1 MGVISSGSNSCIR
14 TDISIIVVLIV
25 VFAPILP
32 LVFASAVA
40 LILIGCLLV
49 LQGVGVG
56 SGVFGFSN
64 VKISSKFG
72 QKALICA
79 LH

>member
-14 TDISIIVVLIV
+14 IIVVLIV

-64 VKISSKFG
+64 AKVSSKFG

>member
-1 MGVISSGSNSCIR
+1 MGMISSGINSCIR
-14 TDISIIVVLIV
+14 TNTSIIVVLIV

-56 SGVFGFSN
+56 SGFFGFSN
-64 VKISSKFG
+64 VKVSSKFG